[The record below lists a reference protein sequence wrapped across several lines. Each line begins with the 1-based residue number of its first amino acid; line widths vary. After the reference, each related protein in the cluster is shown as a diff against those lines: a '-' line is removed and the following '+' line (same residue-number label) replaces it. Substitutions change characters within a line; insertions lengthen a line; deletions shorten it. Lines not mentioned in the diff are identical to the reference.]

1 MSSSAAPAASGP
13 IRIFRTGTFT
23 SVEGTVVSFTAD
35 DLAAIASSYDPAID
49 PAPLV
54 IGHPKLDDP
63 AFGWAGALSV
73 EGDVLVAMPDRVEPA
88 FAEMVNAGRFGRISA
103 QFYPPDNP
111 NNPKPGNWYL
121 KHIGFLGAAAPA
133 VKGLGV
139 VSLSDGDAGPL
150 ITIDQPAIQEKVMA
164 DPQEGG
170 DGNASFAERETALNE
185 REAALK
191 DREAAL
197 AKRAADDRHTANVS
211 FAEGMV
217 ANGKLGK
224 AGADLLVPLLD
235 AIGGQDVVSFGEG
248 DANQLAPDAALKKLL
263 GGAKPLV
270 SLGEAAPADK
280 GEPAKLASF
289 AAPDGYS
296 VDPVQAALFT
306 RARELQAGNSKLG
319 WMDAVRQAEQ
329 QSA

>member
-1 MSSSAAPAASGP
+1 MSSSAAPSTAGP

-23 SVEGTVVSFTAD
+23 SVEGTVVSFTAE
-35 DLAAIASSYDPAID
+35 DLAAIASSYDPAVD

-73 EGDVLVAMPDRVEPA
+73 EGDVLVATPDRVEPA

-103 QFYPPDNP
+103 QFYPPDNA
-111 NNPKPGNWYL
+111 NNPKPGSWYL

-150 ITIDQPAIQEKVMA
+150 ITIDQVINQHGIQEKTMS
-164 DPQEGG
+164 DPKEGEG
-170 DGNASFAERETALNE
+170 GNASFAERETALNA
-185 REAALK
+185 RETALK

-197 AKRAADDRHTANVS
+197 AKRAAADRHDANVS

-217 ANGKLGK
+217 ADGKLGK

-235 AIGGQDVVSFGEG
+235 AIGGQDTVSFGEG

-270 SLGEAAPADK
+270 SLGEAAPADRLGAEVDPTK
-280 GEPAKLASF
+280 IAAEAQSF
-289 AAPDGYS
+289 AESEQKAGRTITI
-296 VDPVQAALFT
+296 AA
-306 RARELQAGNSKLG
+306 
-319 WMDAVRQAEQ
+319 AVRHVMNKGA
-329 QSA
+329 